1 MLDEYAKKY
10 NLEKMAWRHEKP
22 WYKKN

>member
-10 NLEKMAWRHEKP
+10 NLEKMAWRHEQP